1 MTFEFS
7 CVWALA
13 ESPTLHFPRRY
24 AFGLML
30 FELVVKSTPM
40 LDEYR
45 RKGRAAFIIALRAG
59 MRPIIPSRV
68 PVALAE
74 LMRRCW
80 HGEPTRRALPR
91 SVIATLEL
99 ALQNETAKAG
109 SVASSIAAV
118 APALA
123 ETEPSPEQQQQVRA
137 YRPPSRFV
145 HAAPTI

>member
-1 MTFEFS
+1 MTFESS

-80 HGEPTRRALPR
+80 HGEPTRRGLPR
-91 SVIATLEL
+91 SAIATLEL
-99 ALQNETAKAG
+99 ALQSETAKAG
-109 SVASSIAAV
+109 SSAPTAAV

-123 ETEPSPEQQQQVRA
+123 ETGPSPEQQQQVRA